1 MNSVQLVGRLT
12 KDPELKYSQSGAA
25 IARFTLAVNRS
36 FKKDGQ
42 QEADF
47 INCIAFSK
55 TAENLANYQ
64 SKGSQIGLIGRIQT
78 GSYENSEG
86 KRVYTTD
93 IVANEIV
100 FLGSKKEENQE
111 NNSQNFSNEVNDE
124 DLPF

>member
-1 MNSVQLVGRLT
+1 MNTVNLVGRIT
-12 KDPELKYSQSGAA
+12 KDLELRYTPSGVATV
-25 IARFTLAVNRS
+25 RFTIAVNRQ

-42 QEADF
+42 PDADF
-47 INCIAFSK
+47 INCVAWRK

-64 SKGSQIGLIGRIQT
+64 SKGSQIGVIGRIET

-93 IVANEIV
+93 IVANEII
-100 FLGSKKEENQE
+100 FLGSKKEENQQNDPGQF
-111 NNSQNFSNEVNDE
+111 NNQVDDE